1 MESLTLMTYVIASVI
16 ASVIWLVSYAQLS
29 NTALLSHNAGL
40 RSHTTKPVTDLRSNK
55 QKTNH

>member
-29 NTALLSHNAGL
+29 NAALLSHNAGL
-40 RSHTTKPVTDLRSNK
+40 RSHTTESVTDVRSNK
-55 QKTNH
+55 QKMNN